1 MFQRRGLIELALN
14 KSAEERIE
22 QLIDLALT
30 NGADD
35 FDDIVDE
42 DTGVLLK
49 VRWCHFDTTFY
60 QVHFTKFSFRSSHA
74 RHLYLPNCRLRLRH
88 IPNCGQKFERAS

>member
-1 MFQRRGLIELALN
+1 MFQRRGLIEVALN
-14 KSAEERIE
+14 KSAEERAE

-35 FDDIVDE
+35 FDDIADE
-42 DTGVLLK
+42 DSVDVGVLLK

-60 QVHFTKFSFRSSHA
+60 QVLFRSFHA
-74 RHLYLPNCRLRLRH
+74 PHLYLPNCRLRLRH
-88 IPNCGQKFERAS
+88 IPNSGQKFERAS